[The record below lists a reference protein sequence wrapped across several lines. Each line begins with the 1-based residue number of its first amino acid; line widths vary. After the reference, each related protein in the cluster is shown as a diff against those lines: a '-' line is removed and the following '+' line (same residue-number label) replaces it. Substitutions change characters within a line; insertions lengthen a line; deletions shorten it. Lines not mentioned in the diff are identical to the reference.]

1 MASQVSM
8 ARSKLLRPP
17 VPEPA
22 PDTMSPLELARRMRT
37 NGITVYARRAYED
50 ELIARRFF
58 GRTSFV
64 LNGPEMIRHVLVDR
78 HESYGRTS
86 ASIRILRPLVGAGL
100 FLSEGNDWR
109 HQRRALAP
117 AFTPKTVSLLIPHM
131 LSATAET
138 IAELRTTAGAP
149 LDLFASLQ
157 RLALEI
163 AGRTMFSL
171 EMRQRST
178 ELRAFIE
185 RYGQRLARP
194 HLLDVLLP
202 LRWPSP
208 FDLPRSHFRRAWTA
222 FVDQLIED
230 RRRSSSEGQQPPR
243 DLLDLVLAARSPET
257 GKAFSQEQVRDQ
269 VATMILAGHET
280 TAVTLFWA
288 VYLLA
293 CAPDAQDRVA
303 DESERFGSSDGVT
316 AVDRLV
322 YTRAV
327 LQEAMR
333 LYPPAYVIV
342 RAAREADEIADMP
355 VRPGDLMVVS
365 PWLLHR
371 HRRRWIEPDAFMPER
386 FMPGS
391 LAIDR
396 YAYLPFGVGPR
407 VCIGA
412 QFAMAEA
419 TLVLSRLV
427 GTFRIELV
435 DPRPVMPVAIVTT
448 QPDHHPAFRLLSR

>member
-1 MASQVSM
+1 MASQLST
-8 ARSKLLRPP
+8 AQSNLLVPP

-22 PDTMSPLELARRMRT
+22 PEVMSPLELARRMRT
-37 NGITVYARRAYED
+37 NGIAVYARAAYEED
-50 ELIARRFF
+50 FIARRFF
-58 GRTSFV
+58 GRTSFI
-64 LNGPEMIRHVLVDR
+64 LNAPELIRHVLVDR
-78 HESYGRTS
+78 HEAYGRTNVG
-86 ASIRILRPLVGAGL
+86 IRILRPLIGAGL
-100 FLSEGNDWR
+100 FLSEGHDWR

-131 LSATAET
+131 LSATEEST
-138 IAELRTTAGAP
+138 AELRTTAGAP
-149 LDLFASLQ
+149 VDLFATVQ

-194 HLLDVLLP
+194 HLLDLLLP

-208 FDLPRSHFRRAWTA
+208 HDLARSRFRRAWTA
-222 FVDQLIED
+222 FVDQLIKD
-230 RRRSSSEGQQPPR
+230 RRRSSSEGQQPR
-243 DLLDLVLAARSPET
+243 DLLDLISTARDAQT
-257 GKAFSQEQVRDQ
+257 GEAFSQEQVRDQ

-288 VYLLA
+288 LYLLA
-293 CAPDAQDRVA
+293 RAPDAQDRVA
-303 DESERFGSSDGVT
+303 EEAELFGSGEDISSIT
-316 AVDRLV
+316 RLV

-327 LQEAMR
+327 IEEAMR

-342 RAAREADEIADMP
+342 RAAREADEIAGMP

-371 HRRRWIEPDAFMPER
+371 QRRRWVEPDAFIPDR
-386 FMPGS
+386 FMPG
-391 LAIDR
+391 APAVDR

-412 QFAMAEA
+412 QFAMTEA

-427 GTFRIELV
+427 GAFRIELD
-435 DPRPVMPVAIVTT
+435 DPRPVLPVAIVTT
-448 QPDHHPAFRLLSR
+448 QPDHHPAFRLFSR

>member
-1 MASQVSM
+1 M

-100 FLSEGNDWR
+100 FLSEGNEWR

-208 FDLPRSHFRRAWTA
+208 FDLARSRFRRAWIA
-222 FVDQLIED
+222 FVDQLIKD
-230 RRRSSSEGQQPPR
+230 RRRSSSEGQQPR
-243 DLLDLVLAARSPET
+243 DLLDLISTARDAET
-257 GKAFSQEQVRDQ
+257 GEAFSQEQVRDQ

-288 VYLLA
+288 LYLLA
-293 CAPDAQDRVA
+293 RAPVAQNRVA
-303 DESERFGSSDGVT
+303 
-316 AVDRLV
+316 
-322 YTRAV
+322 
-327 LQEAMR
+327 
-333 LYPPAYVIV
+333 
-342 RAAREADEIADMP
+342 
-355 VRPGDLMVVS
+355 
-365 PWLLHR
+365 
-371 HRRRWIEPDAFMPER
+371 
-386 FMPGS
+386 
-391 LAIDR
+391 
-396 YAYLPFGVGPR
+396 
-407 VCIGA
+407 
-412 QFAMAEA
+412 
-419 TLVLSRLV
+419 
-427 GTFRIELV
+427 
-435 DPRPVMPVAIVTT
+435 
-448 QPDHHPAFRLLSR
+448 